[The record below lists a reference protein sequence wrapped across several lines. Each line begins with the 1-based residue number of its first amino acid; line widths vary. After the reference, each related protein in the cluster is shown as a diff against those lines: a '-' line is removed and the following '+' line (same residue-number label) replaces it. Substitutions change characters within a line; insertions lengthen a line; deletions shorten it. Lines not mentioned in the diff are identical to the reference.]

1 MRCLSDVDKGVLT
14 IAGKQWKNAGHRTN
28 AIRLRLG
35 WSPDR
40 FAVELNRLVDDP
52 AALAWSPTLVNR
64 LRRIRDLSPRGR
76 WVGGEGN
83 RG

>member
-1 MRCLSDVDKGVLT
+1 VDKEVLML
-14 IAGKQWKNAGHRTN
+14 AGKHWKNAGHRTN
-28 AIRLRLG
+28 AIRRQLG
-35 WSPDR
+35 WSPDHY
-40 FAVELNRLVDDP
+40 ACHLNQLVDDP

-76 WVGGEGN
+76 WVGGEGS